1 MLIVIVIVIVL
12 GYFIRCIDFNRGQG
26 IVKSMHGNGCPDAT
40 CFLSSVANEVTI
52 IPQPVKVEVKKGSF
66 TLTVNAV
73 IVAPAALSNEA
84 ASLRDLIEPATKF
97 KFKIEEAA
105 TGPQIKLALDPALKN
120 LGREGYTLQVAD
132 SEVVIKS
139 SAPAGVFYGVQ
150 SLIQLLP
157 PEIVSTNKADAEW
170 SIPCVSIT
178 DKPRF
183 AWRAFMLDEARYFKG
198 EKEVLKIIDQMAAL
212 KMNVFH
218 WNLTDDQGWRIE
230 IKKYPKLTSIG
241 SKRTNTQIGGWNS
254 PKRSGVPHEG
264 FYTQKQIKSIVA
276 YAQTRHITIVPEIG
290 MPGHAHAAIASYPWL
305 GTKNVPI
312 ETSEKFGKHYNTY
325 NPASEKVYQAM
336 SDIFDEVIALFPS
349 PIIHIGGD
357 EVRFN
362 HWKESS
368 EIKALMKKEKL
379 ATYADVQIYF
389 TNRIA
394 KIVESKKRNI
404 MGWNEIMGVNV
415 HGGLNGGDEAKSGK
429 LSPDTIVHF
438 WKGSA
443 ELAKQAV
450 KNGHKIVNSW
460 HSYTYLD
467 YGYGNI
473 SLRKAYDFD
482 PVLKGLTKAE
492 EKQIIG
498 TGCQMWGEWIPTVE
512 RMESQVYPR
521 LAAYA
526 EVGWT
531 ALDQKDFKSFSRRM
545 KSQSKRWDIQGI
557 GYAKNQVASVT
568 AEDFFNHVK
577 IDRWSPKKVTKNWT
591 NIDFSTAGKV
601 KVTGNYEV
609 VFLYKKGGHALE
621 ISEVALMENGKQV
634 ATDRHVGFSGRK
646 LSSIVYKLKLSKFK
660 PDATYTLRARIKG
673 SEGADSHGEIR
684 IHVGE

>member
-1 MLIVIVIVIVL
+1 M
-12 GYFIRCIDFNRGQG
+12 
-26 IVKSMHGNGCPDAT
+26 
-40 CFLSSVANEVTI
+40 
-52 IPQPVKVEVKKGSF
+52 KVEVKKGSF
-66 TLTVNAV
+66 TLTVNTV

-198 EKEVLKIIDQMAAL
+198 EKEVLKIINQMAAL

-218 WNLTDDQGWRIE
+218 WHLTDDQGWRIE

-368 EIKALMKKEKL
+368 
-379 ATYADVQIYF
+379 
-389 TNRIA
+389 
-394 KIVESKKRNI
+394 
-404 MGWNEIMGVNV
+404 
-415 HGGLNGGDEAKSGK
+415 
-429 LSPDTIVHF
+429 
-438 WKGSA
+438 
-443 ELAKQAV
+443 
-450 KNGHKIVNSW
+450 
-460 HSYTYLD
+460 
-467 YGYGNI
+467 
-473 SLRKAYDFD
+473 
-482 PVLKGLTKAE
+482 
-492 EKQIIG
+492 
-498 TGCQMWGEWIPTVE
+498 
-512 RMESQVYPR
+512 
-521 LAAYA
+521 
-526 EVGWT
+526 
-531 ALDQKDFKSFSRRM
+531 
-545 KSQSKRWDIQGI
+545 
-557 GYAKNQVASVT
+557 
-568 AEDFFNHVK
+568 
-577 IDRWSPKKVTKNWT
+577 
-591 NIDFSTAGKV
+591 
-601 KVTGNYEV
+601 
-609 VFLYKKGGHALE
+609 
-621 ISEVALMENGKQV
+621 
-634 ATDRHVGFSGRK
+634 
-646 LSSIVYKLKLSKFK
+646 
-660 PDATYTLRARIKG
+660 
-673 SEGADSHGEIR
+673 
-684 IHVGE
+684 